1 MLESVGLRDVRNLRL
16 FATSL
21 VKLTLNQNNIV
32 DIGQFQEF
40 PNLRELY
47 LQENHM
53 YVPPILVFRSN
64 LTDVV
69 VVGSCEIPPS
79 LALPHLEILDLTGN
93 KIQTTVQ
100 LHPLLQLPNLRVLHL
115 TGNPVCTRSEYPLE
129 VFRLQPRLAQV
140 DDW

>member
-32 DIGQFQEF
+32 DIGQFLEF

-53 YVPPILVFRSN
+53 YVASIVCFWFKPDA
-64 LTDVV
+64 T
-69 VVGSCEIPPS
+69 
-79 LALPHLEILDLTGN
+79 
-93 KIQTTVQ
+93 
-100 LHPLLQLPNLRVLHL
+100 LLF
-115 TGNPVCTRSEYPLE
+115 TAAKYPL
-129 VFRLQPRLAQV
+129 RLP
-140 DDW
+140 